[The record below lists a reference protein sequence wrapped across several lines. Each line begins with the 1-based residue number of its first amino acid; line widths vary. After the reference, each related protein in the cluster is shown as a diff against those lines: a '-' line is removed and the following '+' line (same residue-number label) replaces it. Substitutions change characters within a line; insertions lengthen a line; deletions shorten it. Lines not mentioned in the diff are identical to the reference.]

1 MKSHLERLEHRDV
14 PAALWQP
21 DMHVGDW
28 VPFPD
33 WSGNVYHL
41 HADVTGP
48 ESNGVKVFE
57 DVYFAGEGAGARV
70 LILDGGRA
78 QYVPHYDPVL
88 GEVWSPEDKGRVLF
102 DGLAFGDAT
111 ARFGLKAA
119 AVTVPDG
126 RDSLWFAWGESDGTD
141 SGLKPGP
148 VLSRLT
154 FDGVGFTRHE
164 SLALEESYRGS
175 IQILGMSLLSNLS
188 NRISLSL
195 CTIKW

>member
-119 AVTVPDG
+119 AVTVPLAPSEIAVPLIVTEEL
-126 RDSLWFAWGESDGTD
+126 DSFALAIEPASIAFVTE
-141 SGLKPGP
+141 P
-148 VLSRLT
+148 VSPVVT
-154 FDGVGFTRHE
+154 
-164 SLALEESYRGS
+164 
-175 IQILGMSLLSNLS
+175 
-188 NRISLSL
+188 
-195 CTIKW
+195 